1 MPISLNIIFPALGL
15 LSAWIWF
22 LFPSLRDEQTAMGM
36 YVILYFLVAP
46 VAIAWGGLYSL
57 VKKLWAWLAV
67 FVLFGLTPELLFVFS
82 PF

>member
-1 MPISLNIIFPALGL
+1 MIVPALGL

-46 VAIAWGGLYSL
+46 VSIAWGGAYSL
-57 VKKLWAWLAV
+57 IKKLWTWLAV
-67 FVLFGLTPELLFVFS
+67 FILFGLIPELLFVFS
-82 PF
+82 DV